1 MELTALRYFVTVA
14 RKLHF
19 RRAAVELNIT
29 QAPLSAAIRKLEDEL
44 DVRLFNRTSRTVE
57 LTEAGKFFLSE
68 AEAVLNRAEQAQK
81 RLQGFLEEQSEKV
94 VIGYNEPAI
103 HSFLPGVLAKARRAK
118 AGLQLQL
125 RELETAEQWEM
136 LKKGEL
142 DIGFMRPFDMDI
154 SGFAAQLVLRE
165 KYVLAIPED
174 HPLVRVEKIDGK
186 ALAGKNIIL
195 FAREVNPST
204 FDHLTGIL
212 CAECP
217 EVPHFRQDARNK
229 SSMLAMVQ
237 AGFGAALLPESCR
250 NGAPDGVIFREVE
263 LDLPPVDIMAVW
275 DPENAGKTLRDFL
288 KYIPFHTAVS

>member
-19 RRAAVELNIT
+19 RKAAAELNIT

-142 DIGFMRPFDMDI
+142 DIGFMRPFD
-154 SGFAAQLVLRE
+154 SQRSV
-165 KYVLAIPED
+165 
-174 HPLVRVEKIDGK
+174 
-186 ALAGKNIIL
+186 IL
-195 FAREVNPST
+195 
-204 FDHLTGIL
+204 
-212 CAECP
+212 
-217 EVPHFRQDARNK
+217 
-229 SSMLAMVQ
+229 
-237 AGFGAALLPESCR
+237 
-250 NGAPDGVIFREVE
+250 
-263 LDLPPVDIMAVW
+263 
-275 DPENAGKTLRDFL
+275 
-288 KYIPFHTAVS
+288 